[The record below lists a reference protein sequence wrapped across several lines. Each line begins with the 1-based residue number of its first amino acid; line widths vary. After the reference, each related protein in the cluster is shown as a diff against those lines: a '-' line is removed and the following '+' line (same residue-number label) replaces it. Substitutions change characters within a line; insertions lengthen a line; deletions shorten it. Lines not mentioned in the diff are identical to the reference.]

1 MRVLPCL
8 LALLFAF
15 ILLPALPAA
24 ASGEQ
29 VKGSLVIVGG
39 GLEDDDSE
47 VFKSFISMACRYR
60 GKKPDAIKVCI
71 LPAGSAS
78 PAASAG
84 AFRKALSAYGV
95 PAGHIEILPIAMV
108 DDPSTY
114 DVDESKWS
122 VNAYRADVIRAVE
135 MCDAVWFVGGDQM
148 RYDKTLFEK
157 EGSMTPVLRAIRYA
171 LKSGAVLGG
180 TSAGAA
186 IMSNPMISGGDSF
199 SALQRGAG
207 SGEADKGVS
216 LMRGAGFFTYGT
228 VDQHFS
234 QRGRLGRLIVA
245 ASAAGGKLAFG
256 VDEDTAMVVDFA
268 EEKITAAGRGTV
280 TVVNLERARIYTGK
294 AGIEAR
300 DVLVSS
306 MESGDSY
313 WPKRNELSP
322 LERTAAE
329 IPDGPEKKTV
339 EGPVFEKLREIMVFE
354 LGSRQTREVA
364 GLLAS
369 LISEEKASGFLVR
382 FRKESDSRI
391 WSGTKNG
398 GKSGA
403 AFNVHVDIIPVDMD
417 IKTRSCLQGE

>member
-1 MRVLPCL
+1 VRILPYLLVVLFVFL
-8 LALLFAF
+8 S
-15 ILLPALPAA
+15 LPSLPAA
-24 ASGEQ
+24 ASSEP

-39 GLEDDDSE
+39 GLEDDDRE
-47 VFKSFISMACRYR
+47 VFESFISGACRYR

-71 LPAGSAS
+71 VPAGSAS

-84 AFRKALSAYGV
+84 AFRKAMSAYGV
-95 PAGHIEILPIAMV
+95 PARNIEILPIAMV
-108 DDPSTY
+108 DDPSTK

-122 VNAYRADVIRAVE
+122 GNAYRADVVRAVE

-148 RYDKTLFEK
+148 RYDRTLFEK
-157 EGSMTPVLRAIRYA
+157 EGSMTPALRAIRYA
-171 LKSGAVLGG
+171 LKAGAVLGG

-216 LMRGAGFFTYGT
+216 LMRGPGFFTYGT

-245 ASAAGGKLAFG
+245 ASAAGSKLAFG
-256 VDEDTAMVVDFA
+256 IDEDTAMVVDFA

-280 TVVNLERARIYTGK
+280 TVVNLESAKICTGK

-313 WPKRNELSP
+313 YPKRNELSP
-322 LERTAAE
+322 LERAAAE

-339 EGPVFEKLREIMVFE
+339 DGPVFEKLREIMVFE
-354 LGSRQTREVA
+354 LGNRQTREVA

-369 LISEEKASGFLVR
+369 LISDEKASGFLIR
-382 FRKESDSRI
+382 FRKGSDTRI
-391 WSGTKNG
+391 WRGLKKG
-398 GKSGA
+398 EKSGA
-403 AFNVHVDIIPVDMD
+403 AFNVHVDIIPVEMD
-417 IKTRSCLQGE
+417 IKIRK